1 MNKQKSKKQIRI
13 IEGALLI
20 ALCITLCTGLWARA
34 QQQKLSGELVRLHV
48 IAASDSDA
56 DQALKLRIRDRALMH
71 LTPLLDRAQSVDDA
85 RAVIES
91 ELPHLEKLA
100 NDEIAAAGFDYSA
113 AAALSPERYPTREY
127 MGFALPAGSYLSLRI
142 TLGGG
147 EGQNWWCVVFP
158 PLCMTAVEERESIA
172 TLSENSK
179 KLIFAEEEEEYI
191 LKFRLIEFFESISP
205 EHLDKR

>member
-56 DQALKLRIRDRALMH
+56 DQALKLRIRARALMH

-158 PLCMTAVEERESIA
+158 PLCMTAVEECESIA

-179 KLIFAEEEEEYI
+179 KLIFAEEEEYI

>member
-179 KLIFAEEEEEYI
+179 KLIFAEEEEYI

>member
-20 ALCITLCTGLWARA
+20 ALCLTLCTGLWARA

-179 KLIFAEEEEEYI
+179 KLIFAEEEEYI

>member
-158 PLCMTAVEERESIA
+158 PLCMTAVEECESIA

>member
-91 ELPHLEKLA
+91 ELPHLKKLA

-179 KLIFAEEEEEYI
+179 KLIFAEEEEYI

>member
-91 ELPHLEKLA
+91 ELPHLKKLA

-158 PLCMTAVEERESIA
+158 PLCMTAVEECESIA

-179 KLIFAEEEEEYI
+179 KLIFAEEEEYI

>member
-113 AAALSPERYPTREY
+113 AAALAPERYPTREY

-179 KLIFAEEEEEYI
+179 KLIFAEEEEYI

>member
-20 ALCITLCTGLWARA
+20 ALCLTLCTGLWARA

-127 MGFALPAGSYLSLRI
+127 MGFALPEGSYLSLRI

-179 KLIFAEEEEEYI
+179 KLIFAEEEEYI

>member
-20 ALCITLCTGLWARA
+20 ALCIPLCTGLWARA

-158 PLCMTAVEERESIA
+158 PLCMTAVEECESIA

-179 KLIFAEEEEEYI
+179 KLIFAEEEEYI

>member
-20 ALCITLCTGLWARA
+20 ALCITLCMGLWARA

-158 PLCMTAVEERESIA
+158 PLCMTAVEECESIA

-179 KLIFAEEEEEYI
+179 KLIFAEEEEYI

>member
-158 PLCMTAVEERESIA
+158 PLCMTAVEECESIA

-179 KLIFAEEEEEYI
+179 KLVFAEEEEYI

>member
-158 PLCMTAVEERESIA
+158 PLCMTAVEECESIA

-179 KLIFAEEEEEYI
+179 KLIFAEEEEYI

>member
-20 ALCITLCTGLWARA
+20 ALCITLCMGLWARA

-179 KLIFAEEEEEYI
+179 KLIFAEEEEYI

>member
-158 PLCMTAVEERESIA
+158 PLCMTAVEERDSIA

-179 KLIFAEEEEEYI
+179 KLIFAEEEEYI

>member
-20 ALCITLCTGLWARA
+20 ALCLTLCTGLWARA

-158 PLCMTAVEERESIA
+158 PLCMTAVEECESIA

-179 KLIFAEEEEEYI
+179 KLIFAEEEEYI

>member
-158 PLCMTAVEERESIA
+158 PLCMTAVEECESIA

-179 KLIFAEEEEEYI
+179 KLIFAEEEYI

>member
-71 LTPLLDRAQSVDDA
+71 LTPLLDRVQSVDDA

-127 MGFALPAGSYLSLRI
+127 MGFTLPAGSYLSLRI

-158 PLCMTAVEERESIA
+158 PLCMTAVEECESIA

-179 KLIFAEEEEEYI
+179 KLIFAEEEEYI